1 MIDRIDEMHIYEYE
15 LGTRGTIEFEYEYE
29 PGEAEVTYYPDG
41 SGYPGSNSEVTIHY
55 AWIQLKDKS
64 GELIDVDMLPY
75 IDIIEDYDMLNLET
89 IINEIIKHHEKR

>member
-1 MIDRIDEMHIYEYE
+1 MIDRIDEMHTYEYK

-55 AWIQLKDKS
+55 AWMICQLKDKS
-64 GELIDVDMLPY
+64 GELIDVDILPY
-75 IDIIEDYDMLNLET
+75 IDIIEDLDLEDV
-89 IINEIIKHHEKR
+89 INEIINYHEKR